1 MFKQPLFSANSGL
14 QNIPFAY
21 TKQSVTFHKWCLSKA
36 VSVLLQ
42 FLLVNLCLMLIFP
55 IFLIFL
61 QQDMKEQD
69 LTLKALLSCDFLNDF
84 GVLCLSFY
92 FLKKT
97 ACQVLALIFHKK
109 NIIGISF
116 F

>member
-1 MFKQPLFSANSGL
+1 MFKQPLFTANSGL

-21 TKQSVTFHKWCLSKA
+21 TNQSVTFHKWCLSKA

-55 IFLIFL
+55 IFL

-69 LTLKALLSCDFLNDF
+69 LTLKAFLSCDFLNDF
-84 GVLCLSFY
+84 GVLCLPFY

-97 ACQVLALIFHKK
+97 ACQVFALIFHKK
-109 NIIGISF
+109 KII
-116 F
+116 